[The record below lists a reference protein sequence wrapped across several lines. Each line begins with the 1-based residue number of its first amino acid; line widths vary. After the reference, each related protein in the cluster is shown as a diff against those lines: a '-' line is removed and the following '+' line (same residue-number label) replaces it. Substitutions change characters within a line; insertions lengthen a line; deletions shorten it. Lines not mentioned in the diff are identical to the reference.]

1 MSQPDAVLSA
11 LPQLDP
17 FTRLIS
23 GLVTT
28 ELHDLFIYC
37 EPQEFSTFSPPA
49 GQTCQQWAS
58 SFVQA
63 VGGYID
69 NPDATADCR
78 YCQYRVGDDFLRGL
92 NISFD
97 DRWRDLGVSLILFA
111 TRMGNGPS
119 PSSQRLTDPAA
130 SLSLLQTLRSS
141 CAILL
146 LI

>member
-1 MSQPDAVLSA
+1 MSAVQ
-11 LPQLDP
+11 QLDP

-97 DRWRDLGVSLILFA
+97 DRWRDLGIFVAYIGFNMIVTLV
-111 TRMGNGPS
+111 
-119 PSSQRLTDPAA
+119 AA
-130 SLSLLQTLRSS
+130 RFLRY
-141 CAILL
+141 AKR
-146 LI
+146 